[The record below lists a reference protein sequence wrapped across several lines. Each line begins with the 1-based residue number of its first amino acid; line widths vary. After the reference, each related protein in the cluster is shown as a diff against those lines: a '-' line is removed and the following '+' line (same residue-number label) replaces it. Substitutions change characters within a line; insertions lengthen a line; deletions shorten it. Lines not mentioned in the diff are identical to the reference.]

1 MELIGAARITKVHSL
16 IDKIYHPTNLK
27 RAWDSVK
34 ENRGASGVDHVDI
47 QEYGSALT
55 ENLEILH
62 EQLKTDTYRP
72 LPVLRVHIPKR
83 GKTGEM
89 RPLGIPTIRDRVCQQ
104 ALKNRLE
111 PIFEPTFHDSSFAY
125 RPKRSAHDAM
135 RKIWREIMEGNHWI
149 VDADLRD
156 YFGSVNHDRLIDMVA
171 EKISDGRV
179 LTLIRQILK
188 AGYKECGKQY
198 STPSGTPQGGV
209 ISPLLSNIYLTPFD
223 NEMVARGHKIT
234 RFADDWLV
242 VCRTKSEAEQALKS
256 AKEILNGLGLELH
269 SGKTRITHISNGF
282 EFLGYKVK
290 QGKGRK
296 LPKNKLKTTGNP
308 LNLYAI
314 PKEESVNRFKEQIR
328 KHTLRRIPLTIK
340 EVIDNI
346 NPIIRGWGMYF
357 RKANVRKLFNKLTGW
372 IIHRLRSFIY
382 KHWRN
387 AGWKKH
393 SEKALYGKY
402 GLVNLTQI
410 IPSIGCRS

>member
-1 MELIGAARITKVHSL
+1 MELISATRKTKIHSL
-16 IDKIYHPTNLK
+16 IDKVYHPTNLE
-27 RAWDSVK
+27 RAWKRVK
-34 ENRGASGVDHVDI
+34 ENGGAGGVDTVDI
-47 QEYGSALT
+47 QQYEAALAD
-55 ENLEILH
+55 NLRALH
-62 EQLKTDTYRP
+62 EELKTTTYRP
-72 LPVLRVHIPKR
+72 MPVRRVQIPKR
-83 GKTGEM
+83 GKPEEM
-89 RPLGIPTIRDRVCQQ
+89 RPLGIPTIKDRVCQQ

-111 PIFEPTFHDSSFAY
+111 PIFEPTFHACSFAY
-125 RPKRSAHDAM
+125 RPERSTHDAM

-156 YFGSVNHDRLIDMVA
+156 YFGSVNHNKLIDMVA

-179 LTLIRQILK
+179 LALVRQILK
-188 AGYKECGKQY
+188 SGYKEKGRQY
-198 STPSGTPQGGV
+198 PTPSGTPQGGV

-223 NEMVARGHKIT
+223 NEMVARGYKLT

-242 VCRTKSEAEQALKS
+242 VCRTKVEAEQVLK
-256 AKEILNGLGLELH
+256 AAREILHGLGLELH
-269 SGKTRITHISNGF
+269 PTKTRITHITYGF

-296 LPKNKLKTTGNP
+296 LPKEKLKTTINP

-314 PKEESVNRFKEQIR
+314 PKEQSVKRFKEQIR
-328 KHTLRRIPLTIK
+328 KHTRRRTPLTLK

-346 NPIIRGWGMYF
+346 NPIIRGWGNYF
-357 RKANVRKLFNKLTGW
+357 RKAHVRKLFNKLTGW

-382 KHWRN
+382 KRWRN

-393 SEKALYGKY
+393 SEEVLYEKY

-410 IPSIGCRS
+410 IPSIGGRS